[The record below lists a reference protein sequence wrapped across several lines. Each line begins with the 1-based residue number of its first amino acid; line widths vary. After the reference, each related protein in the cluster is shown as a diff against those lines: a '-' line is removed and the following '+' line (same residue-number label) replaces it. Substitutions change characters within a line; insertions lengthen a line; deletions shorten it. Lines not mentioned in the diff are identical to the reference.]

1 VVVDWHTSSNTLVLL
16 ATADELS
23 LGWLCD
29 DAASAGLRLVGFHEP
44 DLGYSLTAVA
54 FEPAAYRLLAHLPLA
69 LNGGEGVRT

>member
-1 VVVDWHTSSNTLVLL
+1 
-16 ATADELS
+16 LS

-44 DLGYSLTAVA
+44 DLGYSLTAAA